1 MGWLRHLVSR
11 RRRYDDLSVSVQEHL
26 DETIDTLMD
35 EGMSRKEAEH
45 AARRQF
51 GNVSLMEERGRE
63 AWQWQAVESTWADT
77 MYALRQLWKSRGVTA
92 VIVLTLALGVGA
104 ATAVFSVAYG
114 VLVDP
119 FPYKDVHTLAT
130 PKLCGS
136 TIGRCYWDS
145 YTPAQFVELEQKTTI
160 FSGVTAST
168 VGNVT
173 LTGAGEAQ
181 QIRGNY
187 LTANTFDVLGVQPV
201 FGRASTQQDVA
212 PGHGEVALLSN
223 RYWKSHFGASN
234 SVLGEVINVDGHA
247 RTIIGVMPQRFLW
260 RGADVYLPVAITP
273 QSNIAGHSHFT
284 LVGRLKPGVT
294 EAQAAAEFTPVFQDF
309 IKADP
314 HRYDKQIRFGLMR
327 FDEMF
332 KSDLAGTLYLLLGA
346 VFVLL
351 LIACVNVSS
360 LLLARAVKRE
370 HEFVLRAAIGASRL
384 RLVRQVMV
392 ESLLLALSAV
402 PVALL
407 FAYGGLQAMLHLVPP
422 YTIPDEALISLNVPV
437 LLASIGLAVFAVIL
451 FGASPAWHSANPRFS
466 GILTSIRS
474 TGSKGHRRLLSSFV
488 VAEIALSLALLTLA
502 GLMMRSMI
510 AVEKV
515 PVVFPPEHTLM
526 MRVPLSQRNYPKPE
540 DKIRFFRDLL
550 ERAGQVPGVRSVALD
565 SELPFLSGY
574 GGQIQTGSLPVDSS
588 HVSNLHMV
596 TPSYLA
602 IAGLPLLQGHFID
615 EREISV
621 GAHDAVVTEDFVQ
634 KYLPGKSPLGQT
646 VRLVRSEL
654 FENEDAEHTTFT
666 IVGVV
671 GNLPAYPGYQRTFPH
686 LFMPYTVAPMMDTL
700 VISTAVPADSL
711 AQTVRQ
717 IVSSMD
723 KDQPVSDVLSLRQL
737 LDRYGYSGPRFALTL
752 FGTFAAAALLLCLI
766 GIYGVFSFATSRRTQ
781 EIGIRMALGAAR
793 ADVIWMVLRQACV
806 LAAVGIGVGLPLAFA
821 AAAFAKSQ
829 LFNTSQYDPATFL
842 LVLLT
847 LPLLAVAGTWIP
859 ARRAAAVDPMV
870 ALRAE

>member
-1 MGWLRHLVSR
+1 MGWLRQLFSR

-26 DETIDTLMD
+26 DEKVDELME
-35 EGMSRKEAEH
+35 EGMSRKDAEH

-51 GNVSLMEERGRE
+51 GNVLLTEQRGRE
-63 AWQWQAVESTWADT
+63 AWQWQTVESLWADT
-77 MYALRQLWKSRGVTA
+77 VFALRQLWKSRGVTA
-92 VIVLTLALGVGA
+92 IVVLTLALGVGA

-130 PKLCGS
+130 PKLCS
-136 TIGRCYWDS
+136 PRLGRCYWDT
-145 YTPAQFVELEQKTTI
+145 YTPSQFLELEQKTSI

-187 LTANTFDVLGVQPV
+187 LTANTFDVLGVQPML
-201 FGRASTQQDVA
+201 GRASTQQDVS
-212 PGHGEVALLSN
+212 PGHEEVAILSN
-223 RYWKSHFGASN
+223 RYWKSHFGASE
-234 SVLGEVINVDGHA
+234 SVLGQVINVDGHA

-273 QSNIAGHSHFT
+273 QPMVAGHSHFT

-294 EAQAAAEFTPVFQDF
+294 EAQASAQLATVFKDF
-309 IKADP
+309 IQSDP
-314 HRYDKQIRFGLMR
+314 RRYDKGIRFGIMR

-332 KSDLAGTLYLLLGA
+332 QSGLAGTLYLLLGA

-392 ESLLLALSAV
+392 ESLLLALFAV
-402 PVALL
+402 PVALV
-407 FAYGGLQAMLHLVPP
+407 FAYGGLQAMLRLVPP
-422 YTIPDEALISLNVPV
+422 DTIPDEALISLNVPV
-437 LLASIGLAVFAVIL
+437 LLTSIGMAVFAVIL
-451 FGASPAWHSANPRFS
+451 FGASPAWHSANPRLS
-466 GILTSIRS
+466 GVLTSMRS
-474 TGSKGHRRLLSSFV
+474 TGSRGHRRLLSGFV

-526 MRVPLSQRNYPKPE
+526 MRVPLARHRYTKPE
-540 DKIRFFRDLL
+540 DKIRFFREAL
-550 ERAGQVPGVRSVALD
+550 ERISHVPGVQSVALD
-565 SELPFLSGY
+565 AELPFLYGY
-574 GGQIQTGSLPVDSS
+574 GSQIQTGNLPVDSS
-588 HVSNLHMV
+588 HVSNLHLV
-596 TPSYLA
+596 TPTYLA
-602 IAGLPLLQGHFID
+602 ISGLPLLQGHFID

-621 GAHDAVVTEDFVQ
+621 GAHDAVVTDDFAK
-634 KYLPGKSPLGQT
+634 KYLPGKDPLGQT
-646 VRLVRSEL
+646 VRLVRSDL
-654 FENEDAEHTTFT
+654 FEKEDAENTTFT

-671 GNLPAYPGYQRTFPH
+671 GNLPAYPGYQQTFPH
-686 LFMPYTVAPMMDTL
+686 LFMPYTVAPVMDTF
-700 VISTAVPADSL
+700 VIATAVPAESL
-711 AQTVRQ
+711 VPTVRQ
-717 IVSSMD
+717 IITSMD
-723 KDQPVSDVLSLRQL
+723 KDQPISDILSLRQL
-737 LDRYGYSGPRFALTL
+737 LDRYGYAGPRFALTL
-752 FGTFAAAALLLCLI
+752 FGTFAAAALLLCVI

-781 EIGIRMALGAAR
+781 EIGVRMALGADR
-793 ADVIWMVLRQACV
+793 GDVIWMVLRQACA
-806 LAAVGIGVGLPLAFA
+806 LAALGIGVGLPLAFGA
-821 AAAFAKSQ
+821 AKLAKSQ
-829 LFNTSQYDPATFL
+829 LFQTSQYDPITFV
-842 LVLLT
+842 LVLCT
-847 LPLLAVAGTWIP
+847 LPLLAVAGTWLP

-870 ALRAE
+870 ALRTE